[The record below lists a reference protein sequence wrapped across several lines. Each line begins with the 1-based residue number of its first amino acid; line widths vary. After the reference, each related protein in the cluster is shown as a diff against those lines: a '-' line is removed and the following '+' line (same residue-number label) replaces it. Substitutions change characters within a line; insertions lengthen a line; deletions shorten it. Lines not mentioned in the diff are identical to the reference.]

1 MQIIAKQQLAFKQ
14 GETSRWKGKATH
26 KLSELSNKY
35 IKIRRVHKDLKKA
48 DHWDSTKT
56 ALLDSESSEQGG
68 SYNTNS
74 INKAEEDKNMD
85 CGTDNDYVEL
95 KAIRLFMCIPPRL
108 MWQEQDNMS
117 HQWFKY
123 CGYSVEDKFV
133 SLNYAGESGI
143 FGHKWHILDA
153 GVSNELYMCVCAHK
167 RRRIFGHTRHILE
180 AGGRDREQIKN
191 RSPLHQS
198 VGLETRGGKLVD
210 EELGEGGGG

>member
-1 MQIIAKQQLAFKQ
+1 MIIEILQRQLC
-14 GETSRWKGKATH
+14 WILKA
-26 KLSELSNKY
+26 LDRAAVA
-35 IKIRRVHKDLKKA
+35 IPIRL
-48 DHWDSTKT
+48 TKT
-56 ALLDSESSEQGG
+56 GIWIMAMIMIML
-68 SYNTNS
+68 NW
-74 INKAEEDKNMD
+74 K
-85 CGTDNDYVEL
+85 L
-95 KAIRLFMCIPPRL
+95 KGYLIFTCIPPRL

-117 HQWFKY
+117 HQRFKH
-123 CGYSVEDKFV
+123 CGCSVEDKFV

-153 GVSNELYMCVCAHK
+153 GVSNELYWCVRAHK

-210 EELGEGGGG
+210 EEFGEGGGG